1 MPITRQ
7 MIASKVEAYLRRQIS
22 LADLVDWAENLMMD
36 GEFDSPESRDA
47 AARLGLADVR
57 EFGLTWD
64 ECQQLLKSLGFN
76 AKVSVVTA

>member
-1 MPITRQ
+1 

-22 LADLVDWAENLMMD
+22 LSDLVDWAESQMMD

-64 ECQQLLKSLGFN
+64 ECQQLLKSLGFS
-76 AKVSVVTA
+76 AKISIVTA